1 MCSSKQKGAAGTV
14 NSPIFVSAFRAFV
27 ASLGMTIAVDFDG
40 VIHAY
45 SKGWNGGAIYDPP
58 VPGTRE
64 ALQALKDKGWKIY
77 IFSTRTN
84 KMFRKKDEEDQ
95 EVAMK
100 RWLAEHQIPFDK
112 IWTFGK
118 PMADV
123 YLDDR
128 AIGFRG
134 DWNSSLQEIEN
145 FVPWTKTDD

>member
-1 MCSSKQKGAAGTV
+1 MLWCV
-14 NSPIFVSAFRAFV
+14 NLAFF
-27 ASLGMTIAVDFDG
+27 ASLIMTIAVDFDG

-134 DWNSSLQEIEN
+134 DWSSSLQEIEN

>member
-1 MCSSKQKGAAGTV
+1 MSCKTLLQWSHSQSRLHHLPMVNTMQFKVFSPTARKFEALQRFAAIVQTGTD
-14 NSPIFVSAFRAFV
+14 A
-27 ASLGMTIAVDFDG
+27 
-40 VIHAY
+40 
-45 SKGWNGGAIYDPP
+45 
-58 VPGTRE
+58 E

-100 RWLAEHQIPFDK
+100 RWLAEYEIPFDK

-145 FVPWTKTDD
+145 FVPWTKAED

>member
-1 MCSSKQKGAAGTV
+1 
-14 NSPIFVSAFRAFV
+14 
-27 ASLGMTIAVDFDG
+27 MTIAIDFDG

-64 ALQALKDKGWKIY
+64 AMQALRDKGYKIY
-77 IFSTRTN
+77 IFSTRSN
-84 KMFRKKDEEDQ
+84 KMFRKKDEIDQ
-95 EVAMK
+95 DTAMK
-100 RWLAEHQIPFDK
+100 AYLAEHEIPYDK

-118 PMADV
+118 PMADI

-134 DWNSSLQEIEN
+134 DWNAALTDINN
-145 FVPWTKTDD
+145 FVPWTKEENEG

>member
-1 MCSSKQKGAAGTV
+1 
-14 NSPIFVSAFRAFV
+14 
-27 ASLGMTIAVDFDG
+27 MTIAVDFDG

-64 ALQALKDKGWKIY
+64 AMQALRDKGYKIY
-77 IFSTRTN
+77 IFSTRSN
-84 KMFRKKDEEDQ
+84 KMFRKKDEIDQ
-95 EVAMK
+95 DAAMK
-100 RWLAEHQIPFDK
+100 AYLAEHEIPYDK

-118 PMADV
+118 PMADI

-134 DWNSSLQEIEN
+134 DWNEALNDINN
-145 FVPWTKTDD
+145 FVPWTKEESEG